1 MYEVVKLKHKLSF
14 DLVLGVGRILK
25 TLSRQCISSTSGTF
39 TKIHIY

>member
-25 TLSRQCISSTSGTF
+25 TLSRQYISSSSGTF